1 MSFPLLLFSIPLKN
15 MFYNYLIFSMV
26 ALSLRI
32 FKKYFVSYQKTVD
45 FCSLEQDMAENYNI
59 VRVFRNA
66 TVLAAVVMFFVMLM
80 GLIGYTTNEV
90 RHRSK
95 EIAIRKVNGAESS
108 TILEMLSR
116 DVLWV
121 AVPAVIMGTV
131 GAWYVN
137 GIWMDLFAIQV
148 PLGGSVYVLVAIANL
163 MIITACV
170 VWKAWS
176 IANENP
182 VKSIKSE

>member
-1 MSFPLLLFSIPLKN
+1 
-15 MFYNYLIFSMV
+15 
-26 ALSLRI
+26 
-32 FKKYFVSYQKTVD
+32 
-45 FCSLEQDMAENYNI
+45 
-59 VRVFRNA
+59 
-66 TVLAAVVMFFVMLM
+66 MFFVMLM
-80 GLIGYTTNEV
+80 GFIGYTTDEV
-90 RHRSK
+90 RRRSK